1 MLVHVS
7 YPYHAYLESRPTMK
21 NSCWMK
27 HGKTFCN
34 IFVMDVHRKKIP
46 GFTSK
51 KNKQKTFDWF
61 SHFKHVFVS
70 YSSCLV
76 QSIFKQ
82 KSLTVSWNLFQKE
95 YQEKQDFWSWLDP
108 CIQLKEKQS
117 SLFYEIKI
125 YKNEFLNASAFQ
137 WYQIINALNKI
148 WFSHSDWPLH
158 GIVRIVFVMFFGI
171 SRIKKNY

>member
-1 MLVHVS
+1 M
-7 YPYHAYLESRPTMK
+7 YT
-21 NSCWMK
+21 
-27 HGKTFCN
+27 G
-34 IFVMDVHRKKIP
+34 KKIP
-46 GFTSK
+46 GFTSE

-82 KSLTVSWNLFQKE
+82 KSLTVSWNLFEKE
-95 YQEKQDFWSWLDP
+95 YQEKQDFLSWLDT

-125 YKNEFLNASAFQ
+125 YKNEFLNVSAFQ

-158 GIVRIVFVMFFGI
+158 GIVQIVFVMFFGI
-171 SRIKKNY
+171 SRIKENYQRNSSTLKHVLVNNNKESIIDLRIMSLS